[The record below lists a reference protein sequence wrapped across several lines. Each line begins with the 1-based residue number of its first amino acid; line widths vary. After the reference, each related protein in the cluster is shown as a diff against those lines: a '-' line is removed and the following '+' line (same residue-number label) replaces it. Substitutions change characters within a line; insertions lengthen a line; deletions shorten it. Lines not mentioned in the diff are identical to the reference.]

1 MGRRLSIWVCAAAFS
16 SAAIAVQAQTP
27 AARPSGDAARGKQ
40 LFEKTYRCYAC
51 HGYDGQTG
59 SPRLVPMQMAE
70 PAFVAFLRKPPRE
83 AMPRF
88 VDVAEQ
94 DLIDVYAYIKS
105 IPVAAPPADT
115 IPILKDVLQRRSQ
128 STQRGNPKSQ

>member
-1 MGRRLSIWVCAAAFS
+1 MNRQLSILLIVAITTT
-16 SAAIAVQAQTP
+16 SAYAQGQAP
-27 AARPSGDAARGKQ
+27 AARPTGDAARGKQ

-59 SPRLVPMQMAE
+59 SPRLVPIQMTDQ
-70 PAFVAFLRKPPRE
+70 AFVAFLRKPPRE

-88 VDVAEQ
+88 VDVPEQ
-94 DLIDVYAYIKS
+94 DLTAVYAYIKS
-105 IPVAAPPADT
+105 IPVAAPPADN

-128 STQRGNPKSQ
+128 TTQRANPKAP

>member
-1 MGRRLSIWVCAAAFS
+1 MARRFAIWACATALCS
-16 SAAIAVQAQTP
+16 VTVAVEAQAPT
-27 AARPSGDAARGKQ
+27 ARATGDATRGKQ

-94 DLIDVYAYIKS
+94 DLTDVYAYIKS

-128 STQRGNPKSQ
+128 STQTQKAR